1 MTIRIYPLYEWNQD
15 RHLFYITEH
24 AEKYSD
30 ADLLQLVEDARQI
43 FGNVAL
49 DICTQIEPITL
60 QTEPVT
66 T

>member
-1 MTIRIYPLYEWNQD
+1 MVIRIYPMYEWNKD
-15 RHLFYITEH
+15 LHLFYVTEH
-24 AEKYSD
+24 AEKYTS

-49 DICTQIEPITL
+49 AICTQIEPITL

>member
-1 MTIRIYPLYEWNQD
+1 MTIRIYPMYDWNQD

-24 AEKYSD
+24 VEKYTN

-49 DICTQIEPITL
+49 DICTQIESMPA
-60 QTEPVT
+60 QTEPIT